1 MSQPE
6 CSVLRRHHEQMIGAT
21 GSAQTQSHRAS
32 TATATSSA
40 QSVSGQSAPT
50 ATAPTER
57 SSGLPWSKI
66 TIAVVFALLALVLI
80 RECAG

>member
-6 CSVLRRHHEQMIGAT
+6 CSVLRRHHEQMIGAS

-32 TATATSSA
+32 TATADSSV
-40 QSVSGQSAPT
+40 QSESVQSTQT
-50 ATAPTER
+50 ATAHAER

-66 TIAVVFALLALVLI
+66 TIAVVFALLAVVLL
-80 RECAG
+80 RECSG